1 MRKLEVYIEEDGD
14 FVLAG
19 QIQGE
24 TWEDARFIY
33 EKSYL
38 ENQSHQPISIS
49 LPFQEDAFSPFETRC
64 YFEGLLPEGYTRR
77 CVAGWMHVAE
87 EDYLSVLA
95 GLGNECLGAV
105 RICEPGAGGCSP
117 SYKKISREELLEF
130 AKEGASKSAQFLAKA
145 HLSLTGASGKTGLYY
160 DNKDGWYMPF
170 GTAPSTHI
178 VKQSH
183 VRLSGIVANEQLC
196 LRTAKILGID
206 VPESFIISV
215 GTGEHILFATKR
227 FDRLMQEDSRVIDGK
242 KVPFRLQQEDFAQAL
257 GVPASQKYE
266 KIGGSYLKRVF
277 TLLRQYSDNPVEDQL
292 KLELNQR
299 IIAGNAQFTGIAA
312 GRGVGF
318 TTGLLLL
325 RKGLGMR
332 ETPIRPHSWHCRMQ
346 SGYQYGGNRKR
357 PPVWRRHRGSLRPR
371 GRNLGGV
378 EGMTGGCGSGCDPAI
393 HTRRLRVY
401 HRPRRLRMASRI
413 SIFFAARRFEPLNS
427 MG

>member
-38 ENQSHQPISIS
+38 ENQSHQPVSIS
-49 LPFQEDAFSPFETRC
+49 LPFQEDAFSPFETRY

-266 KIGGSYLKRVF
+266 KIGDSYLKRVF

-292 KLELNQR
+292 KLWDICIFNYL
-299 IIAGNAQFTGIAA
+299 IGNTDNHIKNI
-312 GRGVGF
+312 
-318 TTGLLLL
+318 GLLYGKDRRTIRLAPAYDIVSTMIYEESTEQMAMAIDGEL
-325 RKGLGMR
+325 DIRKITKESFRAEARHIGLG
-332 ETPIRPHSWHCRMQ
+332 E
-346 SGYQYGGNRKR
+346 
-357 PPVWRRHRGSLRPR
+357 
-371 GRNLGGV
+371 
-378 EGMTGGCGSGCDPAI
+378 
-393 HTRRLRVY
+393 
-401 HRPRRLRMASRI
+401 RI
-413 SIFFAARRFEPLNS
+413 AMRRFEQMQNSFERALAQAKEEIQDAGYPGVEEIYEKILRKNQPNHHLNRQ
-427 MG
+427 

>member
-1 MRKLEVYIEEDGD
+1 MGILCWLDRYRVKLGKMQDLYMR
-14 FVLAG
+14 
-19 QIQGE
+19 
-24 TWEDARFIY
+24 
-33 EKSYL
+33 
-38 ENQSHQPISIS
+38 S
-49 LPFQEDAFSPFETRC
+49 LIWKIKVINRFQEDAFSPFETRC

-266 KIGGSYLKRVF
+266 KIGDSYLKRVF

-292 KLELNQR
+292 KLWDICIFNYL
-299 IIAGNAQFTGIAA
+299 IGNTDNHIKNI
-312 GRGVGF
+312 
-318 TTGLLLL
+318 GLLYGKDRRTIRLAPAYDIVSTMIYEESTEQMAMAIDGEL
-325 RKGLGMR
+325 DIRKITKESFRAEARHIGLG
-332 ETPIRPHSWHCRMQ
+332 E
-346 SGYQYGGNRKR
+346 
-357 PPVWRRHRGSLRPR
+357 
-371 GRNLGGV
+371 
-378 EGMTGGCGSGCDPAI
+378 
-393 HTRRLRVY
+393 
-401 HRPRRLRMASRI
+401 RI
-413 SIFFAARRFEPLNS
+413 AMRRFEQMQNSFERALAQAKEEIQDAGYPGVEEIYEKILRKNQPNHHLNRQ
-427 MG
+427 

>member
-19 QIQGE
+19 RIQGE

-266 KIGGSYLKRVF
+266 KIGDSYLKRVF
-277 TLLRQYSDNPVEDQL
+277 TLLRQYSDNPAYDIVSTMIYEESTEQMAMAIDG
-292 KLELNQR
+292 ELD
-299 IIAGNAQFTGIAA
+299 I
-312 GRGVGF
+312 
-318 TTGLLLL
+318 
-325 RKGLGMR
+325 RKITKESFRAEARHIGLG
-332 ETPIRPHSWHCRMQ
+332 E
-346 SGYQYGGNRKR
+346 
-357 PPVWRRHRGSLRPR
+357 
-371 GRNLGGV
+371 
-378 EGMTGGCGSGCDPAI
+378 
-393 HTRRLRVY
+393 
-401 HRPRRLRMASRI
+401 RI
-413 SIFFAARRFEPLNS
+413 AMRRFEQMQNSFERALAQAKEEIQDAGYPGVEEIYEKILRKNQPNHHLNRQ
-427 MG
+427 

>member
-38 ENQSHQPISIS
+38 ENQSHQPVSIS
-49 LPFQEDAFSPFETRC
+49 LPFQEDAFLPFETRC

-266 KIGGSYLKRVF
+266 KIGDSYLKRVF

-292 KLELNQR
+292 KLWDICIFNYL
-299 IIAGNAQFTGIAA
+299 IGNTDNHIKNI
-312 GRGVGF
+312 
-318 TTGLLLL
+318 GLLYGKDRRTIRLAPAYDIVSTMIYEESTEQMAMAIDGEL
-325 RKGLGMR
+325 DIRKITKESFRAEARHIGLG
-332 ETPIRPHSWHCRMQ
+332 E
-346 SGYQYGGNRKR
+346 
-357 PPVWRRHRGSLRPR
+357 
-371 GRNLGGV
+371 
-378 EGMTGGCGSGCDPAI
+378 
-393 HTRRLRVY
+393 
-401 HRPRRLRMASRI
+401 RI
-413 SIFFAARRFEPLNS
+413 AMRRFEQMQNSFERALAQAKEEIQDAGYPGVEEIYEKILRKNQPNHHLNRQ
-427 MG
+427 

>member
-49 LPFQEDAFSPFETRC
+49 FPFQEDAFSPFETRC

-266 KIGGSYLKRVF
+266 KIGDSYLKRVF

-292 KLELNQR
+292 KLWDICIFNYL
-299 IIAGNAQFTGIAA
+299 IGNTDNHIKNI
-312 GRGVGF
+312 
-318 TTGLLLL
+318 GLLYGKDRRTIRLAPAYDIVSTMIYEESTEQMAMAIDGEL
-325 RKGLGMR
+325 DIRKITKESFRAEARHIGLG
-332 ETPIRPHSWHCRMQ
+332 E
-346 SGYQYGGNRKR
+346 
-357 PPVWRRHRGSLRPR
+357 
-371 GRNLGGV
+371 
-378 EGMTGGCGSGCDPAI
+378 
-393 HTRRLRVY
+393 
-401 HRPRRLRMASRI
+401 RI
-413 SIFFAARRFEPLNS
+413 AMRRFEQMQNSFERALAQAKEEIQDEGYPGVAGIYEKILRKTQPNHHLNHL
-427 MG
+427 

>member
-1 MRKLEVYIEEDGD
+1 MKLGKMQDLYM
-14 FVLAG
+14 
-19 QIQGE
+19 
-24 TWEDARFIY
+24 
-33 EKSYL
+33 
-38 ENQSHQPISIS
+38 
-49 LPFQEDAFSPFETRC
+49 RC

-266 KIGGSYLKRVF
+266 KIGDSYLKRVF

-292 KLELNQR
+292 KLWDICIFNYL
-299 IIAGNAQFTGIAA
+299 IGNTDNHIKNI
-312 GRGVGF
+312 
-318 TTGLLLL
+318 GLLYGKDRRTIRLAPAYDIVSTMIYEESTEQMAMAIDGEL
-325 RKGLGMR
+325 DIRKITKESFRAEARHIGLG
-332 ETPIRPHSWHCRMQ
+332 E
-346 SGYQYGGNRKR
+346 
-357 PPVWRRHRGSLRPR
+357 
-371 GRNLGGV
+371 
-378 EGMTGGCGSGCDPAI
+378 
-393 HTRRLRVY
+393 
-401 HRPRRLRMASRI
+401 RI
-413 SIFFAARRFEPLNS
+413 AMRRFEQMQNSFERALAQAKEEIQDAGYPGVEEIYEKILRKNQPNHHLNRQ
-427 MG
+427 

>member
-49 LPFQEDAFSPFETRC
+49 LPFQEDAFSSFETRC

-266 KIGGSYLKRVF
+266 KIGDSYLKRVF

-292 KLELNQR
+292 KLWDICIFNYL
-299 IIAGNAQFTGIAA
+299 IGNTDNHIKNI
-312 GRGVGF
+312 
-318 TTGLLLL
+318 GLLYSKDRRTIRLAPAYDIVSTMIYEESTEQMAMAIDGEL
-325 RKGLGMR
+325 DIRKITKESFRAEARHIGLG
-332 ETPIRPHSWHCRMQ
+332 E
-346 SGYQYGGNRKR
+346 
-357 PPVWRRHRGSLRPR
+357 
-371 GRNLGGV
+371 
-378 EGMTGGCGSGCDPAI
+378 
-393 HTRRLRVY
+393 
-401 HRPRRLRMASRI
+401 RI
-413 SIFFAARRFEPLNS
+413 AMRRFEQMQNSFERALAQAKEEIQDAGYPSVEEIYEKILRKNQPNHHLNRQ
-427 MG
+427 

>member
-1 MRKLEVYIEEDGD
+1 M
-14 FVLAG
+14 
-19 QIQGE
+19 
-24 TWEDARFIY
+24 
-33 EKSYL
+33 
-38 ENQSHQPISIS
+38 
-49 LPFQEDAFSPFETRC
+49 
-64 YFEGLLPEGYTRR
+64 
-77 CVAGWMHVAE
+77 AGWMHVAE

-266 KIGGSYLKRVF
+266 KIGDSYLKRVF

-292 KLELNQR
+292 KLWDICIFNYL
-299 IIAGNAQFTGIAA
+299 IGNTDNHIKNI
-312 GRGVGF
+312 
-318 TTGLLLL
+318 GLLYGKDRRTIRLAPAYDIVSTMIYEESTEQMAMAIDGEL
-325 RKGLGMR
+325 DIRKITKESFRAEARHIGLG
-332 ETPIRPHSWHCRMQ
+332 E
-346 SGYQYGGNRKR
+346 
-357 PPVWRRHRGSLRPR
+357 
-371 GRNLGGV
+371 
-378 EGMTGGCGSGCDPAI
+378 
-393 HTRRLRVY
+393 
-401 HRPRRLRMASRI
+401 RI
-413 SIFFAARRFEPLNS
+413 AMRRFEQMQNSFERALAQAKEEIQDAGYPGVEEIYEKILRKNQPNHHLNRQ
-427 MG
+427 